1 MTQFSFAYTG
11 SQLSLQHE
19 RDVKRCQW
27 DASAWSPMRA
37 VVVTACDVWGANGVK
52 AAVGLS
58 HCAQHNGCA
67 FWSTVA
73 AMNDD
78 ASALPRVARL
88 QCLQRKPLL
97 CNAHASRLQARSAV
111 WGVFHMLCYREFTV
125 SVSLNFMLCS
135 AVWLRL
141 LAFVLLVVIFWGGY

>member
-1 MTQFSFAYTG
+1 MALDRVYKLSVTQFSFVYTG

-27 DASAWSPMRA
+27 DVSAWSPMGA
-37 VVVTACDVWGANGVK
+37 VVITTCDVWGASGVK

-78 ASALPRVARL
+78 ASALSRVARL
-88 QCLQRKPLL
+88 QCLQRKP

-111 WGVFHMLCYREFTV
+111 WGFFLCCVTD
-125 SVSLNFMLCS
+125 SLLYQSHSISCC
-135 AVWLRL
+135 AVQFDCDYLHS
-141 LAFVLLVVIFWGGY
+141 FF

>member
-1 MTQFSFAYTG
+1 M
-11 SQLSLQHE
+11 
-19 RDVKRCQW
+19 
-27 DASAWSPMRA
+27 
-37 VVVTACDVWGANGVK
+37 K

-88 QCLQRKPLL
+88 QCLQRKPLP
-97 CNAHASRLQARSAV
+97 CNAHASRLQARSAA

-135 AVWLRL
+135 AVRLRL
-141 LAFVLLVVIFWGGY
+141 LAFVLLVVIFGGVLIYFSTGFPFCHG